1 MNAYFPYSTI
11 LSKLISIPENIL
23 TFNWLSW
30 RWILYNDSHFLSLI
44 HKNIWWMI
52 WILIELKFCW
62 SSFRLLFSHRRMTI
76 KFPPIQFHSVCR
88 IIKFNSEWVSAVRC
102 IRFLQK
108 LGARG
113 FFFFNLFV
121 CVLNIYPEEFIF
133 SPSKCK

>member
-30 RWILYNDSHFLSLI
+30 RWILYNDSHFLSHTQKHMMNDL
-44 HKNIWWMI
+44 NSDRSG
-52 WILIELKFCW
+52 ILLELMSSFALLKF
-62 SSFRLLFSHRRMTI
+62 S
-76 KFPPIQFHSVCR
+76 PIQFHSVCR
-88 IIKFNSEWVSAVRC
+88 IIKFNSECVSAVDC

-133 SPSKCK
+133 SPSKSK

>member
-11 LSKLISIPENIL
+11 LSKVISIPENIL
-23 TFNWLSW
+23 TFNWLSCTM
-30 RWILYNDSHFLSLI
+30 ILIFSLI

-62 SSFRLLFSHRRMTI
+62 SSCCYLFSHRRTTI
-76 KFPPIQFHSVCR
+76 KFSPIQFHSVCR
-88 IIKFNSEWVSAVRC
+88 IIKFNSEWASALDC

-113 FFFFNLFV
+113 FFFFNFFV